1 MVTVGDIISNKD
13 SKFARLHLLF
23 GKASQ
28 KVNKLEK
35 ARVNFEYALS
45 YFKKL
50 MKKQKNFN

>member
-35 ARVNFEYALS
+35 AMVNFEYALS

-50 MKKQKNFN
+50 MKKQKNFS